1 MLKRL
6 ILIFFFLIVL
16 TVSVGAVQGYV
27 FLQNT
32 PSQEEVQRT
41 IEIEPGAT
49 FLEVTGLLNREGLI
63 TSSFFF
69 RLLGKITQNESKIKP
84 GEYQLHRAMRPA
96 EVLGYLVRGE
106 VLVHRVVIP
115 EGTSSREI
123 GAILEKGN
131 ILKAE
136 TFYQTA
142 QDREIVKRLG
152 FEAETLEGYLF
163 PDTYYFSK
171 QTAPEKI
178 VDQMTK
184 KFRET
189 YDEAFQKQADALG
202 MNQREVITLASIIE
216 KETGTPSERRII
228 SGVFHNRLK
237 QKMRLQSDPTVI
249 FSLAHFDGDIK
260 RKDLLNDSPYN
271 TYRVTGLPPGPISN
285 PGKEAIYAAL
295 FPANVDYLFFVS
307 KNNGE
312 HFFSKTLKEHNE
324 AVRLYQL
331 KQKDEA
337 MCRGCTEKSH

>member
-1 MLKRL
+1 MKRL
-6 ILIFFFLIVL
+6 ILIFFFFVVLIL
-16 TVSVGAVQGYV
+16 TVAVVQAYV
-27 FLQNT
+27 FLQNA
-32 PSQEEVQRT
+32 PSLEEVQRT
-41 IEIEPGAT
+41 IEIEPGTT
-49 FLEVTGLLNREGLI
+49 FLEVTGLLKREGLV
-63 TSSFFF
+63 TNSFFF

-84 GEYQLHRAMRPA
+84 GEYRLHRAMRPT
-96 EVLGYLVRGE
+96 EILDDLVRGE

-142 QDREIVKRLG
+142 QNKEIVKKLG
-152 FEAETLEGYLF
+152 FESESLEGYLF

-171 QTAPEKI
+171 KTPPEKI

-189 YDEAFQKQADALG
+189 YDETFQKQADELG

-237 QKMRLQSDPTVI
+237 RKMRLQSDPTVI

-260 RKDLLNDSPYN
+260 RKDLLNNSPYN

-285 PGKEAIYAAL
+285 PGKEAIHAAL
-295 FPANVDYLFFVS
+295 FPADVDYLFFVS

-312 HFFSKTLKEHNE
+312 HSFSKTLEEHNE
-324 AVRLYQL
+324 AVRKYQL
-331 KQKDEA
+331 NQKAE
-337 MCRGCTEKSH
+337 G